1 MGCRASEDARVLD
14 FRLRRDP
21 VEARAGDDACESAS
35 LGRAGLMLL
44 AVPVAVVAGG
54 TALALF
60 VRERR

>member
-1 MGCRASEDARVLD
+1 VLD